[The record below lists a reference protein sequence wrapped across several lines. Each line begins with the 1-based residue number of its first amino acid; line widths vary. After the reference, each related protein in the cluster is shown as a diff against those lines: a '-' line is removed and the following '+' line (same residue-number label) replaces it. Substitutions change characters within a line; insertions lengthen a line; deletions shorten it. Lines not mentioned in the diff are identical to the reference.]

1 MNKKIFITAV
11 LGGCC
16 LFLIS
21 CASSNG
27 TTRSAEIQMSY
38 QKLKLLDLDQ
48 MTEIIQQNVKAAKN
62 TNSLQPLEEGLE
74 ICLSRPD
81 EDGLVEKTI
90 SLIKNP
96 LDDNNAWE
104 PTVDALVDKSIAI
117 MTSKD
122 SNPTDQLTAG
132 FILENLIAEL
142 KPEFTKQY
150 ESAGFET
157 RTIERIAK
165 AEIEF
170 SAAAVQERNL
180 SLMRGTAGPSKVAQQ
195 ILMYR
200 SDVLKAKPKIK
211 NKK

>member
-1 MNKKIFITAV
+1 MNKKIFIKLV
-11 LGGCC
+11 LSGCC

-21 CASSNG
+21 CASSDGANH
-27 TTRSAEIQMSY
+27 SAEIQMSY
-38 QKLKLLDLDQ
+38 KKLKLLDLDQ
-48 MTEIIQQNVKAAKN
+48 MTEIMQQKVKAAK
-62 TNSLQPLEEGLE
+62 TSNSLQPLVDGLE
-74 ICLSRPD
+74 IFLSRPD

-104 PTVDALVDKSIAI
+104 PTVDALVDKSITI

-122 SNPTDQLTAG
+122 SNPTDQLTAA
-132 FILENLIAEL
+132 FILENLIAEI

-150 ESAGFET
+150 QSSGFET

-180 SLMRGTAGPSKVAQQ
+180 SLMRDTAGPSKVAQQ
-195 ILMYR
+195 VLLQRAEI
-200 SDVLKAKPKIK
+200 LKAKPKT
-211 NKK
+211 KKEK

>member
-11 LGGCC
+11 LSGYC

-21 CASSNG
+21 CASTDG
-27 TTRSAEIQMSY
+27 ATRAAEIQMSY
-38 QKLKLLDLDQ
+38 RKLKLLDLDQ
-48 MTEIIQQNVKAAKN
+48 MTEIMQQKVKGAK
-62 TNSLQPLEEGLE
+62 TSNSLQPLEEGLE

-117 MTSKD
+117 MASTE
-122 SNPTDQLTAG
+122 SNPTDQLTAA
-132 FILENLIAEL
+132 FILENLIAEI

-150 ESAGFET
+150 QSSGFET

-170 SAAAVQERNL
+170 SAAALQERKL
-180 SLMRGTAGPSKVAQQ
+180 SLMRDTAGPSKVAQQ
-195 ILMYR
+195 
-200 SDVLKAKPKIK
+200 VLLQRAEAHKAKPKTN